1 MRLCDICYTYSQSF
15 EKFSISSKMGK
26 YATKSYYTLQ
36 VVLTLKPWFTVF
48 VLAILVAKSLENDKN
63 TVFAKT

>member
-1 MRLCDICYTYSQSF
+1 
-15 EKFSISSKMGK
+15 MGK

-36 VVLTLKPWFTVF
+36 GVLTLKPWFTVF